1 MSLSL
6 HGHRPGGNTGVAVL
20 RAHMGKFLLEAPLA
34 KLPPWP
40 LKSSRSLAERSPNL
54 SLGEKMA
61 GAQLEEGLR
70 PRPDPRYLNTWKLA
84 RVGRGTDLLE
94 GVLSG

>member
-1 MSLSL
+1 M
-6 HGHRPGGNTGVAVL
+6 HGHRPGGKSGVAVW
-20 RAHMGKFLLEAPLA
+20 RAHMSIILLEVPLA
-34 KLPPWP
+34 KLRQRP

-94 GVLSG
+94 GV